1 MSQPTDLDGDLGIE
15 IDPDPSPRG
24 MSRRRFVRNALAAG
38 IGVPTMAAVL
48 DACTS
53 GSKHASGSSGGGGG
67 GGGPWGDHPAYK
79 FTLVNH
85 VTTNS
90 FFTPTRYGA
99 QDACTLLGC
108 SYDWTGSQNSIV
120 KEMVQAMDTAI
131 DRGVNGI
138 GIPVIDPTAFN
149 DPTNKALSK
158 GIPVIAY
165 NANPPTGST
174 NASMAYI
181 GQDLFQAGVE
191 AGNRI
196 LKVVKKGDLVACMI
210 ATPGTGNIQPRSDGA
225 KSVLQPA
232 GINYV
237 EVATGATQGPEIPAV
252 QSWYEGHQDVKFM
265 YAVDSGSG
273 IAVATCVAKNNLA
286 SKGISGSGWD
296 VGTPTLQ
303 QVQKGALAFTI
314 DQQAYI
320 QGFYTILQ
328 LFLYNVS
335 GGLVRPAPTNTGLLF
350 VTKDN
355 VSPYLSSQDRYEGS
369 SDKKAALKPP
379 ASIQL

>member
-1 MSQPTDLDGDLGIE
+1 VSDTTELDGDLNAE
-15 IDPDPSPRG
+15 VVSDLSPRG
-24 MSRRRFVRNALAAG
+24 VSRRRFVRNALAAG
-38 IGVPTMAAVL
+38 VGVPTIAAVL

-53 GSKHASGSSGGGGG
+53 RSKSSGSSSGS
-67 GGGPWGDHPAYK
+67 GPWGSHPTYK

-108 SYDWTGSQNSIV
+108 SYDWTGSQNSIT
-120 KEMVQAMDTAI
+120 KEMVQAMGTAI

-138 GIPVIDPTAFN
+138 GVPVIDQTAFD
-149 DPTNKALSK
+149 DPTEKALSK
-158 GIPVIAY
+158 GIPVVAY
-165 NANPPTGST
+165 NAPPPTGSKT
-174 NASMAYI
+174 AVMGYI
-181 GQDLFQAGVE
+181 GQDIYQAGVE

-196 LKVVKKGDLVACMI
+196 LKLVKKGDTVACMI
-210 ATPGTGNIQPRSDGA
+210 ATPGTGNIQPRADGA
-225 KSVLQPA
+225 KSVLEPA
-232 GINYV
+232 GINFV
-237 EVATGATQGPEIPAV
+237 QVATGATQGPEIPAV

-273 IAVATCVAKNNLA
+273 IAVATAVAKNNLA
-286 SKGISGSGWD
+286 SKGVGGSGWD

-320 QGFYTILQ
+320 QGFDTIMQ

-335 GGLVRPAPTNTGLLF
+335 GGLIRPAPVDTGLLF

-355 VSPYLSSQDRYEGS
+355 VGPYLSSQNRYEGA
-369 SDKKAALKPP
+369 SDKKSVLKPP
-379 ASIQL
+379 ASISS

>member
-1 MSQPTDLDGDLGIE
+1 MSDTTE
-15 IDPDPSPRG
+15 IDVPPQRKDL
-24 MSRRRFVRNALAAG
+24 SRRRFVRNAMAAG
-38 IGVPTMAAVL
+38 IGIPAIGVIL
-48 DACTS
+48 DAC
-53 GSKHASGSSGGGGG
+53 GASSGGGGG
-67 GGGPWGDHPAYK
+67 SGSGGSGPWGSHPKYR

-99 QDACTLLGC
+99 QDACDLLGC
-108 SYDWTGSQNSIV
+108 SYQWTGSQNSIV

-131 DRGVNGI
+131 NAGVNGI
-138 GIPVIDPTAFN
+138 GVPIIDPTAF
-149 DPTNKALSK
+149 DAPTEQALSK
-158 GIPVIAY
+158 GIPVVAY
-165 NANPPTGST
+165 NANPPTNST
-174 NASMAYI
+174 NAAMQSLAYV

-196 LKVVKKGDLVACMI
+196 LKVVSKGDLVACMI

-232 GINYV
+232 GIDYV
-237 EVATGATQGPEIPAV
+237 EVATGAAQGAEIPAV
-252 QSWYEGHQDVKFM
+252 QSWYQGHQSVKFM

-273 IAVATCVAKNNLA
+273 IAVATAVSKNNLA
-286 SKGISGSGWD
+286 AKGIKGSGWD

-303 QVQKGALAFTI
+303 QVSKGNLDFTI

-355 VSPYLSSQDRYEGS
+355 VKPYLNSQDRYEGS
-369 SDKKAALKPP
+369 SSDRKTLKPP
-379 ASIQL
+379 SSIQA

>member
-1 MSQPTDLDGDLGIE
+1 
-15 IDPDPSPRG
+15 
-24 MSRRRFVRNALAAG
+24 
-38 IGVPTMAAVL
+38 MAAIL

-53 GSKHASGSSGGGGG
+53 SGDKSGGGGG
-67 GGGPWGDHPAYK
+67 SGPWGDHPKYK

-99 QDACTLLGC
+99 EDACALLGC

-138 GIPVIDPTAFN
+138 GVPVIDPTAFN
-149 DPTNKALSK
+149 DPTEKAFAK
-158 GIPVIAY
+158 GIPVVAY
-165 NANPPTGST
+165 NAPPPQGST
-174 NASMAYI
+174 NAAMAYI
-181 GQDLFQAGVE
+181 GQDIFQAGVA
-191 AGNRI
+191 AGQRI
-196 LKVVKKGDLVACMI
+196 LKLVKKGDLVACMI

-225 KSVLQPA
+225 KSVLEPA
-232 GINYV
+232 GIKYV
-237 EVATGATQGPEIPAV
+237 DVATGAAQGQEIPAV
-252 QSWYEGHQDVKFM
+252 QSWYQGHQDVKFM

-273 IAVATCVAKNNLA
+273 IAVATAVAKNNLA
-286 SKGISGSGWD
+286 SKGIGGSGWD

-335 GGLVRPAPTNTGLLF
+335 GGLIRPAPTNTGLLF

-355 VSPYLSSQDRYEGS
+355 VGPYLDSKDRYEGS
-369 SDKKAALKPP
+369 SDKKQTLKPP
-379 ASIQL
+379 STIQA